1 VSHIHHGHG
10 HNHGVGIDDEW
21 DELAGAPVRRL
32 LYSVIAVLGAAT
44 LLGLVIWWPRGE
56 LLIDRDDLGFANRTD
71 AEVTSSQIAPCTH
84 DPEIDCRA
92 LTIEVTEGDANGTT
106 VPLEFELN
114 DNTPASKLETGAK
127 IVVDDSGP
135 DIPDESRFSF
145 ADVQR
150 GKSLWVLA
158 IVFAV
163 AVIALGRLRGLL
175 ALLGIA
181 VSLGVLLV
189 YVFPAL
195 LHGVWPLGVALTGSS
210 IIAFAV
216 IYLAHGVNDRTNVA
230 LLGTL
235 ASLLLTAGLAAG
247 FAATAQL
254 SGLASEESAVLLT
267 FAPGLN
273 FRGLLLAAVIIGTL
287 GVLDDVTITQVAAV
301 WELHRADPSA
311 TRRQLYSS
319 GINIGRDHIA
329 STVNTLVLAYSAAA
343 LPLLLLFTQS
353 GLAMGDV
360 LTTETV
366 AVEIVQT
373 LVGSIGLVASV
384 PLTTALACW
393 VVTSVGPA
401 RQAQQQPL
409 SPPSE
414 YDGFYDRKW

>member
-1 VSHIHHGHG
+1 MSHTHHGHG
-10 HNHGVGIDDEW
+10 HGHGAGGDDEW

-32 LYSVIAVLGAAT
+32 LFSVIAVLGVAT

-56 LLIDRDDLGFANRTD
+56 LLINRDDLGFANRTD
-71 AEVTSSQIAPCTH
+71 AEVASSQVAPCAH
-84 DPEIDCRA
+84 DPAIECRA
-92 LTIEVTEGDANGTT
+92 LTIEVTEGDAKGTT

-114 DNTPASKLETGAK
+114 DNTPASRLETGDK
-127 IVVDDSGP
+127 IVVDDAGP
-135 DIPDESRFSF
+135 EVPDESRFSF

-163 AVIALGRLRGLL
+163 AVVALGRLRGLL

-235 ASLLLTAGLAAG
+235 ASLLLTAALAAA
-247 FAATAQL
+247 FAAAAQL
-254 SGLASEESAVLLT
+254 SGVASEESATLLA
-267 FAPGLN
+267 FAPELN

-301 WELHRADPSA
+301 WELHGADPSA
-311 TRRQLYSS
+311 GRRQLYSS
-319 GINIGRDHIA
+319 SINIGRDHIA
-329 STVNTLVLAYSAAA
+329 SAVNTLVLAYSAAA

-393 VVTSVGPA
+393 VVTSAPPA
-401 RQAQQQPL
+401 RQARQEPP

-414 YDGFYDRKW
+414 YGDFYDRNW